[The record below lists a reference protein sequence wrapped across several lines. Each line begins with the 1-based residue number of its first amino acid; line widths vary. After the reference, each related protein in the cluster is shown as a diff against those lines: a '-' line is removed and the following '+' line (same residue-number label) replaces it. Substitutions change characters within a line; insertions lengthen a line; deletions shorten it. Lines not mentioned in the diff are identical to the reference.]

1 MRRSTLK
8 RGAVQQGTDKKM
20 AARLRL
26 GIFMIMIIIDDYLRL
41 FVIMIHY
48 YVLLC
53 TIMITIEHY

>member
-8 RGAVQQGTDKKM
+8 RGAVQQSTDKKIS
-20 AARLRL
+20 ARLRL